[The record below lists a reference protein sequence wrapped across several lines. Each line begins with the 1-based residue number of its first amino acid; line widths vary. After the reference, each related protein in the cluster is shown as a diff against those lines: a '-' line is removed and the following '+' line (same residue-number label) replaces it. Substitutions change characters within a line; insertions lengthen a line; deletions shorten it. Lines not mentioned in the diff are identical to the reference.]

1 MELSW
6 YPVLPFLNDSLLTVS
21 LLSLLLELRLNLSEP
36 LHFVISLRKLL
47 DRVLILLL
55 EERLKV
61 LARELS
67 VLELID
73 LDLGKV
79 NDLGRESVAED
90 LIVHVVRPTRADMLE
105 VYFLGMANM
114 LRCDT

>member
-36 LHFVISLRKLL
+36 LHLVISLRELL

-73 LDLGKV
+73 LDLGQV
-79 NDLGRESVAED
+79 NDLGRESVA
-90 LIVHVVRPTRADMLE
+90 
-105 VYFLGMANM
+105 
-114 LRCDT
+114 